1 MSTGLDQAVVD
12 WWRATST
19 LVALVPVNLVASE
32 IRQTDEQTDDD
43 GNNDGRFDDCVVFSA
58 KSELHWK
65 TNSTTGWKSVVTME
79 CYSIDYDRS
88 KDIAQALSVAWN
100 NTTFTGSGS
109 IITLARLTGLTS
121 VQDVE
126 SGIWNHTATFNMNHN
141 GI

>member
-1 MSTGLDQAVVD
+1 MSAGLDQAIVD
-12 WWRATST
+12 WWRATAT
-19 LVALVPVNLVASE
+19 LVALVPVDRVASE

-43 GNNDGRFDDCVVFSA
+43 ENNDGRFDDCVVFEVA
-58 KSELHWK
+58 SEVHWK
-65 TNSTTGWKSVVTME
+65 TNSTTGWKSVVKLS
-79 CYSIDYDRS
+79 CYSADYDAS
-88 KDIAQALSVAWN
+88 KTIVQAVATNWN

-109 IITLARLTGLTS
+109 IITLARLTGLVA